1 MTWSENFPFSNLSNI
16 EVDHD
21 HDHDLGQDQA
31 GVEAEVEV
39 IIDSKILNR
48 RTKVDLII
56 GIIEED
62 IQEVVVIL
70 EVSDGSGTQTLGFG
84 FGKCLGEYHSGPE
97 KLKKV
102 QAKKKLVKSNKSIP
116 FFAISK
122 IAKNQFLN

>member
-21 HDHDLGQDQA
+21 QDHDLGQDQA

-48 RTKVDLII
+48 RTKEDLII

-70 EVSDGSGTQTLGFG
+70 EVS
-84 FGKCLGEYHSGPE
+84 
-97 KLKKV
+97 
-102 QAKKKLVKSNKSIP
+102 
-116 FFAISK
+116 
-122 IAKNQFLN
+122 

>member
-16 EVDHD
+16 EVD

-39 IIDSKILNR
+39 IIDSKIPNR

-62 IQEVVVIL
+62 IQEVVVIQ
-70 EVSDGSGTQTLGFG
+70 EVS
-84 FGKCLGEYHSGPE
+84 
-97 KLKKV
+97 
-102 QAKKKLVKSNKSIP
+102 
-116 FFAISK
+116 
-122 IAKNQFLN
+122 